1 MLAHAGTEA
10 VRLVPF
16 SSLLLL
22 AGSLSVY
29 QSSAWRLPLCQDA
42 VFIKQRHRTPKMPPA
57 PGRQAVRKQQVQL
70 DEVVLQIAQAMA
82 AGALLGAGPAR
93 IGNMQ
98 KGHETGGPGTM
109 RVKILGLASS
119 AACPHRA
126 EWASQ
131 H

>member
-1 MLAHAGTEA
+1 MG
-10 VRLVPF
+10 
-16 SSLLLL
+16 
-22 AGSLSVY
+22 Y
-29 QSSAWRLPLCQDA
+29 W
-42 VFIKQRHRTPKMPPA
+42 PA
-57 PGRQAVRKQQVQL
+57 YPAGRQAVRKQQVQL

-109 RVKILGLASS
+109 LVKILGLASS
-119 AACPHRA
+119 AVCPHHA

>member
-1 MLAHAGTEA
+1 M
-10 VRLVPF
+10 RLVPF
-16 SSLLLL
+16 SSLLLS

-42 VFIKQRHRTPKMPPA
+42 VFIKQRHRTPKVLPA
-57 PGRQAVRKQQVQL
+57 GRQAVRKQQVQL
-70 DEVVLQIAQAMA
+70 EEVVLQIAQAVA

-109 RVKILGLASS
+109 LVKILGLASA
-119 AACPHRA
+119 AACPHHA